1 MVVGTRRNEFRLKG
15 QALSKNGTAAIEA
28 PSKHH
33 PQHHGRAISSSSNL
47 VGAGAGAG
55 GARQYASHTGPKTS
69 GSLKDS
75 STSRS
80 KSKAKPHHPHH
91 PHHSSGAAPQKPPP
105 PGAGVKN
112 LMLGPSGVAK

>member
-55 GARQYASHTGPKTS
+55 GAMQYASHKGPKTS

-91 PHHSSGAAPQKPPP
+91 SSGAGGGGGGASSQKP
-105 PGAGVKN
+105 AGVKN